1 MSHTHKQ
8 LLMVLLSS
16 VSNADYLTAEN
27 IARKEEADFGTL
39 TDLRQRRDTLL
50 RDLADLAE
58 QIDKLDEEVQG
69 INCSRRARAT
79 MPDHL
84 GFPSIRMQSA
94 HSHLI
99 QRFPCCD
106 EQQAA

>member
-1 MSHTHKQ
+1 MSHTHEQ
-8 LLMVLLSS
+8 LLKVLISC
-16 VSNADYLTAEN
+16 VSNEDYLKAEN
-27 IARKEEADFGTL
+27 IARAEEAEFGTL
-39 TDLRQRRDTLL
+39 TDLRERRDSLL
-50 RDLADLAE
+50 KDLADIAD

-84 GFPSIRMQSA
+84 GFPTIRMSSA

-106 EQQAA
+106 EQRAA